1 MQSTH
6 IHFGSSSIPP
16 YFLLST
22 MAEAEMTRSATEQP
36 DIAMDLIVSRT
47 ADQLLQSTGITGP
60 VNAMNIGTLPLVT
73 QMKWEIHV
81 DFNKGM
87 WWAMPHELSDSIL
100 EQWTNGAQQV
110 SFVWDWQA
118 TRKGSY
124 RPDGKDTSINRYII
138 DFDTMHQRNMD
149 NDRTRKV
156 KVVCVL
162 R

>member
-1 MQSTH
+1 MPLRISAQQLSP
-6 IHFGSSSIPP
+6 S
-16 YFLLST
+16 FLLST

-36 DIAMDLIVSRT
+36 DIAMDFIVSRT
-47 ADQLLQSTGITGP
+47 TDQLLQSTGTTGP
-60 VNAMNIGTLPLVT
+60 VSAMNLGTLPLVT

-81 DFNKGM
+81 DFNNINNGM

-100 EQWTNGAQQV
+100 EQWTSGAQQV
-110 SFVWDWQA
+110 SFIWDWQA

-124 RPDGKDTSINRYII
+124 QPDGEDTSINRYII
-138 DFDTMHQRNMD
+138 DFDTMHQRNVD